1 MTPGR
6 RKLQT
11 SPSRTSATDGRRRT
25 RVFMPRRRNV
35 EIAEQAG
42 QIIIAG
48 VDGGSLSAE
57 ERAWFKRI
65 HPGGIILFRRNI
77 ERASQVAA
85 LLREADRIGATP
97 LFRCIDLEGG
107 LVDRLRDLIHPMPSA
122 AAVFATGK
130 RNLYRQH
137 GLLIAREARA
147 LGFNTVFAPVLD
159 LALPESAPVMRTR
172 VVSAAPWR
180 VIDYARGFLAGMK
193 MEEILGC
200 GKHFPGLGGGQ
211 VDSHQTMPVI
221 HRQTRLM
228 WRTDLAPWLAVAG
241 SLPFAMVAHASYP
254 WDGRDP
260 APATVSRYW
269 VTNVLRRQVRF
280 KGIILSDD
288 MEMGGILSQM
298 SIEEAVVQA
307 VLAGV
312 QMIEICRDPSLVMRA
327 YEAIVKEAER
337 SRAFRNCVAAA
348 WRKIYRSKKKWLR
361 PTRRQ
366 DLSVS
371 RLERLCSDVRKF
383 AAQVGEAPVH
393 SAADPERWRE
403 SRTLGDVN
411 ASEMPG
417 EA

>member
-6 RKLQT
+6 RKAKA
-11 SPSRTSATDGRRRT
+11 SASSNVETNGRRRT

-35 EIAEQAG
+35 DLAEQVG
-42 QIIIAG
+42 QILIAG
-48 VDGGSLSAE
+48 VQGGSLSAE
-57 ERAWFKRI
+57 ERSWFRRI
-65 HPGGIILFRRNI
+65 RPGGLILFRRNL
-77 ERASQVAA
+77 EHPAQVTS
-85 LLREADRIGATP
+85 LLREADRIGTTP
-97 LFRCIDLEGG
+97 LFRCVDIEGG
-107 LVDRLRDLIHPMPSA
+107 LVDRLRDLLHPIPSA

-137 GLLIAREARA
+137 GCLIAREARA
-147 LGFNTVFAPVLD
+147 LGFNAVFAPVLD
-159 LALPESAPVMRTR
+159 LGLPESASVMRTR

-193 MEEILGC
+193 MEDILAC
-200 GKHFPGLGGGQ
+200 GKHFPGLGGGEA
-211 VDSHQTMPVI
+211 DSHQSMPVI
-221 HRQTRLM
+221 RRQTRLM

-254 WDGRDP
+254 WPGRDP

-298 SIEEAVVQA
+298 PIEEAVVQA
-307 VLAGV
+307 VLAGI

-327 YEAIVKEAER
+327 YEAMLKEAED
-337 SRAFRNCVAAA
+337 SRAFRNCVASA
-348 WRKIYRSKKKWLR
+348 WRKIYRSKKKWLQ

-366 DLSVS
+366 SLSEG
-371 RLERLCSDVRKF
+371 RLQRICDDIRKF
-383 AAQVGEAPVH
+383 AEVVGEAPIH
-393 SAADPERWRE
+393 SAPDPEPWKGRAPARNPDP
-403 SRTLGDVN
+403 SN
-411 ASEMPG
+411 ASES
-417 EA
+417 